1 MKTKNAATENLVLDA
16 LIIILKRPI
25 NMDVKNYSGVYTV
38 FRNYIWC
45 YGKQIDPF
53 SFFSTQKFNLVSKIE
68 KGEDVIYIPV
78 VLHKNTNLKPSLAL
92 SSSNWSTSLACRSCN
107 SLILSPR
114 SWRNWLLSSS
124 IFCPSRAR
132 RTLTRSSS
140 SRRSRDRWPSAAIL
154 EKQNLSTKP

>member
-1 MKTKNAATENLVLDA
+1 MGNN
-16 LIIILKRPI
+16 
-25 NMDVKNYSGVYTV
+25 
-38 FRNYIWC
+38 W
-45 YGKQIDPF
+45 PF
-53 SFFSTQKFNLVSKIE
+53 LFLFCPKVQSSFQNSANKTQKNNVWEKNNFQ
-68 KGEDVIYIPV
+68 KGEDVIYIP